1 MRRATLPF
9 AEISDPM
16 HSAPILKDLVLVGG
30 GHSHVEVLKRFGMR
44 PEPGVRL
51 TLISRD
57 VHTPY
62 SGMLPGLIAGHYTFD
77 EAHIDLGPLANF
89 AQARLYHDEVT
100 AIDPDRHR
108 LICRDRPPVRYD
120 VVSIDVGSAP
130 DTSVPGSAEETIP
143 VKPVSNFARRWDEA
157 RARILAVDSPQRIGV
172 VGGGAGGLE
181 LLLSI
186 RHHLRTVL
194 ARDGRDADR
203 LSFHLIAA
211 SEQLLPTHNARARAR
226 FMQLTTRYGIELTL
240 GERVSAANADGVRT
254 ATRDIAL
261 DEVFWVTNASAPRWP
276 RDGGLATDDAGFIR
290 VHPTL
295 QSVSHASVFA
305 AGDIAAV
312 DAYPRPKSG
321 VFAVRQGPPLA
332 DNLRR
337 ALREL
342 PLKPFKP
349 QTDFLS
355 LISTGERYAIGS
367 RGNVAFAGRW
377 VWHWKDRIDRRFMHK
392 YAALPEMPAPPPV
405 PMHGA
410 LATLHEALQ
419 ADPMRCGGCGSK
431 VGADILRDA
440 LASLEQPDHD
450 DVLVG
455 LGAPDDAAV
464 VVPKPGM
471 VLVQTVDS
479 FRAFIDDP
487 YVFGQIAANH
497 CLSDI
502 FAMGATPQTA
512 LAIVTLPLAGAAKMR
527 DDLTQLMTGAAIV
540 FAAEHT
546 AIVGGHTNEGAEMS
560 LGFAVNGYIDP
571 DNVNRKG
578 DAQAGDVLIATKA
591 LGTGILF
598 AGDMRGK
605 AKRRWVE
612 AGLDSMLQ
620 SNARAA
626 NVLREHGAQ
635 ALTDVTGFG
644 LFGHLAELLQ
654 AAECS
659 CRIELDALTLLDGV
673 ADLAGAGIRSSL
685 DSPNRGVE
693 ALIHP
698 AHPHGD
704 DPRYIAGFDPQTA
717 GGLLASVPADQAEA
731 CVRSLRN
738 AGYSAA
744 ARIGAVVA
752 PTEANGAISIKL
764 T

>member
-1 MRRATLPF
+1 MQTTPV
-9 AEISDPM
+9 
-16 HSAPILKDLVLVGG
+16 LKDLVLVGG
-30 GHSHVEVLKRFGMR
+30 GHSHVEVLKRFGMQ

-89 AQARLYHDEVT
+89 ARARLYHDEVI
-100 AIDPDRHR
+100 ALDPQRRH
-108 LICRDRPPVRYD
+108 LICRGRPPVRYD

-130 DTSVPGSAEETIP
+130 DTRVPGSADETIP
-143 VKPVSNFARRWDEA
+143 VKPVSSFTRRWDAA
-157 RARILAVDSPQRIGV
+157 RTRILAVDSPQRIGV

-186 RHHLRTVL
+186 RHHLLRVL
-194 ARDGRDADR
+194 AREGRDIER
-203 LSFHLIAA
+203 LSFHLVAA
-211 SEQLLPTHNARARAR
+211 SEQLLPTHNARTRAK
-226 FMQLTTRYGIELTL
+226 FMQLLGRYGIDLAL
-240 GERVSAANADGVRT
+240 DERVVAANADGVRT
-254 ATRDIAL
+254 TDRLIPL
-261 DEVFWVTNASAPRWP
+261 DEVFWVTNASAPPWP
-276 RDGGLATDDAGFIR
+276 ADAGLATDGAGFIR

-295 QSVSHASVFA
+295 QSVSHADVFA

-337 ALREL
+337 ALREER
-342 PLKPFKP
+342 LKPFKP

-355 LISTGERYAIGS
+355 LISTGEQYAIGS
-367 RGNVAFAGRW
+367 RGQFAFAGRW
-377 VWHWKDRIDRRFMHK
+377 VWHWKDRIDRRFMNK
-392 YAALPEMPAPPPV
+392 YADLPEMPAPPREPL
-405 PMHGA
+405 HGA
-410 LATLHEALQ
+410 LATLHDALQ

-431 VGADILRDA
+431 VGADILREA
-440 LASLEQPDHD
+440 LANLEQTGHD

-455 LGAPDDAAV
+455 LDAPDDAAV
-464 VVPKPGM
+464 VRPQPGT

-512 LAIVTLPLAGAAKMR
+512 LAIVTLPLADAAKMR
-527 DDLTQLMTGAAIV
+527 DDLSQLMAGAAAV
-540 FAAEHT
+540 FGTEHT
-546 AIVGGHTNEGAEMS
+546 AIVGGHTNEGAELS

-571 DNVNRKG
+571 ARVRHKG
-578 DAQAGDVLIATKA
+578 DALAGDVLITTKA

-612 AGLDSMLQ
+612 AALASMLR

-626 NVLREHGAQ
+626 DILRDHGAR

-644 LFGHLAELLQ
+644 LFGHLAEMLR
-654 AAECS
+654 AARCDA
-659 CRIELDALTLLDGV
+659 RIELESLRLFDGV
-673 ADLAGAGIRSSL
+673 ADLALAGIRSSL
-685 DSPNRGVE
+685 DTPNRGIE
-693 ALIHP
+693 SLIDGAP
-698 AHPHGD
+698 SGS

-717 GGLLASVPADQAEA
+717 GGLLASLPATHADA
-731 CVRSLRN
+731 CVDALCD
-738 AGYSAA
+738 AGYPAS
-744 ARIGAVVA
+744 RVIGTLEATA
-752 PTEANGAISIKL
+752 PERGDIAIRL
-764 T
+764 V

>member
-1 MRRATLPF
+1 MQTMPV
-9 AEISDPM
+9 
-16 HSAPILKDLVLVGG
+16 LKDLVLVGG

-51 TLISRD
+51 TVISRD

-100 AIDPDRHR
+100 AIDPDRRR
-108 LICRDRPPVRYD
+108 LICRGRPPVRYD

-130 DTSVPGSAEETIP
+130 DTRVPGSAEETIP
-143 VKPVSNFARRWDEA
+143 VKPVSNFTRRWDAA

-186 RHHLRTVL
+186 RHHLHTVL
-194 ARDGRDADR
+194 AQDGRDAER

-211 SEQLLPTHNARARAR
+211 SDQLLPTHNARARAK
-226 FMQLTTRYGIELTL
+226 FMQLTARCGIELTL
-240 GERVSAANADGVRT
+240 GERVVAANAEGVRT
-254 ATRDIAL
+254 AERAIAL
-261 DEVFWVTNASAPRWP
+261 DEVFWVTNASAPQWLA
-276 RDGGLATDDAGFIR
+276 DGGLATDDAGFIR

-295 QSVSHASVFA
+295 QSVSHTTVFA

-312 DAYPRPKSG
+312 AAYPRPKSG

-332 DNLRR
+332 ENLRR
-337 ALREL
+337 ALREQA
-342 PLKPFKP
+342 LKPFKP

-367 RGNVAFAGRW
+367 RGKFAFAGRW
-377 VWHWKDRIDRRFMHK
+377 AWHWKDRIDRRFMRN
-392 YAALPEMPAPPPV
+392 YAEFPDMPAPAPV

-410 LATLHEALQ
+410 LATLNEALQ

-431 VGADILRDA
+431 VGANILRDA
-440 LASLEQPDHD
+440 LANLEQPGHD

-512 LAIVTLPLAGAAKMR
+512 LAIVTLPLAAAAKMR
-527 DDLTQLMTGAAIV
+527 DDLTQLMAGAATV

-560 LGFAVNGYIDP
+560 LGFAVNGYIDA
-571 DNVNRKG
+571 DHVNRKG
-578 DAQAGDVLIATKA
+578 DAQPGDVLIATKA

-612 AGLDSMLQ
+612 AALASMLQ

-626 NVLREHGAQ
+626 NVLRDHGAQ

-644 LFGHLAELLQ
+644 LFGHLAEMLRAAKCSARIVLDELQ
-654 AAECS
+654 
-659 CRIELDALTLLDGV
+659 LLDGV
-673 ADLAGAGIRSSL
+673 TNLAAAGVRSSL
-685 DSPNRGVE
+685 DAHNRAVDILISPAQTHDG
-693 ALIHP
+693 
-698 AHPHGD
+698 

-717 GGLLASVPADQAEA
+717 GGLLASVPPARADA
-731 CVRSLRN
+731 CVQALRD
-738 AGYSAA
+738 AGYTAA
-744 ARIGAVVA
+744 GVIGSVVA
-752 PTEANGAISIKL
+752 ASAVNGESGIEL
-764 T
+764 V

>member
-1 MRRATLPF
+1 MQTT
-9 AEISDPM
+9 
-16 HSAPILKDLVLVGG
+16 PILKDLVLVGG

-51 TLISRD
+51 TVISRD

-89 AQARLYHDEVT
+89 ARARLFHDEVI
-100 AIDPDRHR
+100 ALDPERRR
-108 LICRDRPPVRYD
+108 LICRGRPPVRYD
-120 VVSIDVGSAP
+120 VISIDIGSAP
-130 DTSVPGSAEETIP
+130 DTRVPGSAEETIP
-143 VKPVSNFARRWDEA
+143 VKPVSNFTRRWDAA
-157 RARILAVDSPQRIGV
+157 RTRILAVDSPQRIGV

-194 ARDGRDADR
+194 AQDGRDAER

-211 SEQLLPTHNARARAR
+211 SKQILPTHNARARAK
-226 FMQLTTRYGIELTL
+226 FMQLTARYGIELYL
-240 GERVSAANADGVRT
+240 GERVVAANADGVRT
-254 ATRDIAL
+254 AERAISL
-261 DEVFWVTNASAPRWP
+261 DEVFWVTNASAAPWP
-276 RDGGLATDDAGFIR
+276 ADGGLATDDAGFIR
-290 VHPTL
+290 VHPSL
-295 QSVSHASVFA
+295 QSVSHPSVFA
-305 AGDIAAV
+305 AGDIAVV

-332 DNLRR
+332 HNLRR
-337 ALREL
+337 ALREQA
-342 PLKPFKP
+342 LKPFKP
-349 QTDFLS
+349 QTEFLS

-367 RGNVAFAGRW
+367 RGKFAFAGRW
-377 VWHWKDRIDRRFMHK
+377 VWHWKDRIDRRFMQK
-392 YAALPEMPAPPPV
+392 YAEFPEMPTPAPV
-405 PMHGA
+405 PLHGA
-410 LATLHEALQ
+410 LATLHNALQ

-431 VGADILRDA
+431 VGADILREA
-440 LASLEQPDHD
+440 LANLEQPGYD

-527 DDLTQLMTGAAIV
+527 DDLTQLMAGAAAV

-560 LGFAVNGYIDP
+560 LGFAVNGYIDATKLK
-571 DNVNRKG
+571 RKG
-578 DAQAGDVLIATKA
+578 DAKPGDVLLTTKA

-612 AGLDSMLQ
+612 AALASMLQ
-620 SNARAA
+620 SNANAA
-626 NVLREHGAQ
+626 NVLRDHGAH

-644 LFGHLAELLQ
+644 LFGHLAEMLR
-654 AAECS
+654 AAQCNAQVV
-659 CRIELDALTLLDGV
+659 RDAVQLLDGV
-673 ADLAGAGIRSSL
+673 AELAGAGIRSSL
-685 DSPNRGVE
+685 DTHNRAIE
-693 ALIHP
+693 HLLRP
-698 AHPHGD
+698 AIGQDD

-717 GGLLASVPADQAEA
+717 GGLLASVPPASAQA
-731 CVRSLRN
+731 CVQALRD
-738 AGYSAA
+738 AGYAA
-744 ARIGAVVA
+744 AGVIGTVVDA
-752 PTEANGAISIKL
+752 AGGNGEIVIELA
-764 T
+764 